1 MSIHSR
7 KATALTARIPPG
19 FFSISMAPHPLVC
32 LIHEERPAHTI
43 GRPATPVCATKTL
56 SKVNVQLDS
65 PLPLAVDGMVVEPH
79 RPGQETD
86 VFGEVVVHS
95 EAAPTDVVLP
105 AGVISREH
113 PLVVLVAFL
122 ILDLPEAVVVA
133 NHATGVLALTALASR
148 TEKRRPGGR
157 IRLAAVFPHQHR
169 TRVAVIAA
177 PVDPPE
183 RTERF
188 PYQEVHDVHAR
199 HLG

>member
-65 PLPLAVDGMVVEPH
+65 PLPLAVDDMVVEPH

-86 VFGEVVVHS
+86 VFGEVVVHP
-95 EAAPTDVVLP
+95 EAAPADVVLP
-105 AGVISREH
+105 ARVISREH
-113 PLVVLVAFL
+113 PLVVLVPLLVFH
-122 ILDLPEAVVVA
+122 LPETVIVPD
-133 NHATGVLALTALASR
+133 HAAGILMVGSLTGRAW
-148 TEKRRPGGR
+148 
-157 IRLAAVFPHQHR
+157 
-169 TRVAVIAA
+169 
-177 PVDPPE
+177 
-183 RTERF
+183 
-188 PYQEVHDVHAR
+188 
-199 HLG
+199 